1 MYQRAVSTESLSW
14 LSWLYTAF
22 MKLETLNEYQQA
34 SRRTWGEVDM
44 NHPIVYPTLGLTNET
59 GELAGKIKKIFRDQA
74 GEITEANRQELKGEI
89 GDVLWYLT
97 QICSQLDL
105 TLQEV
110 AEANIEKLYSRLERG
125 VIGGSGDDR

>member
-1 MYQRAVSTESLSW
+1 
-14 LSWLYTAF
+14 
-22 MKLETLNEYQQA
+22 MKLQTLNEYQEA
-34 SRRTWGEVDM
+34 SRRTWAEVDM

-59 GELAGKIKKIFRDQA
+59 GELAGKIKKIFRDRG
-74 GEITEANRQELKGEI
+74 GEITEADRQELKAEI

-97 QICSQLDL
+97 QICSELDL

-110 AEANIEKLYSRLERG
+110 AEANIDKLYSRLERG